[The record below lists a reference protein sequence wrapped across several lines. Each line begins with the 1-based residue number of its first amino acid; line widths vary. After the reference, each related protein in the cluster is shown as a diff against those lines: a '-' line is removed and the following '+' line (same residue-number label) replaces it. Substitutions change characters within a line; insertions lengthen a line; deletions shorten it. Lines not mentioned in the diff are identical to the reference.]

1 MEDRS
6 TRNHDS
12 GSQPQ
17 QDPTISSSSTSTQHF
32 ARIIN
37 LSKSASS
44 QQALR
49 KTTVG
54 ARPTVQRKLP
64 VSGVDNQGTIPGSAP
79 IRNLMFRAPLHQ
91 IQAKE
96 HQAGTR
102 LPAISS
108 ITTRGGLITFPQKRH
123 RKTRTAFWVRSSSTL
138 PQQQYCLI
146 VALRIPLLHKSLRK
160 SVV

>member
-6 TRNHDS
+6 TQSHDH

-17 QDPTISSSSTSTQHF
+17 QDPTIRSSSTSTQHF
-32 ARIIN
+32 ARITN
-37 LSKSASS
+37 LSKSVSS
-44 QQALR
+44 QQAHR
-49 KTTVG
+49 QKMVG
-54 ARPTVQRKLP
+54 ARPIFQRKSP
-64 VSGVDNQGTIPGSAP
+64 ISDVDNKGTIPGSVP
-79 IRNLMFRAPLHQ
+79 IRNPMLRSPMRQ

-108 ITTRGGLITFPQKRH
+108 ITTRGGLIIFPQKKH

-146 VALRIPLLHKSLRK
+146 VVLCILLLHNDL
-160 SVV
+160 